1 MWYINRNL
9 YLNLQITKSLFSMKL
24 IAETGST
31 RTEWALTEGRQLINS
46 LFTDGINPFFQTRR
60 EISRSVR
67 LGLPEEFFKKKLEQ
81 VYYYGAGCSSEEKK
95 KIIRASLVA
104 QFKTPVQVESDLL
117 AAARGL
123 FLREAGIAC
132 ILGTGSN
139 SCFYD
144 GATILK
150 NVRSGGY
157 ILGDEGSGAA
167 MGRVFMSDVLK
178 GIAPAELTEDFFD
191 KFRITSDDI
200 MDLVYNRPFPNR
212 FLATVAYFLADHQ
225 ESDYACQVIRD
236 NLQKFFARNIC
247 QYDYSYYSIR
257 FVGSWAH
264 HCADYLYD
272 VAQEFGVMIDMI
284 EETPMKGLIEFHA
297 TEPAE

>member
-1 MWYINRNL
+1 
-9 YLNLQITKSLFSMKL
+9 MKL

-247 QYDYSYYSIR
+247 QYDYSNYSIR

-284 EETPMKGLIEFHA
+284 EETPMKGLVEFHA

>member
-1 MWYINRNL
+1 
-9 YLNLQITKSLFSMKL
+9 MKL

-178 GIAPAELTEDFFD
+178 RIAPAELTEDFFD

-247 QYDYSYYSIR
+247 QYDYSNYSIR